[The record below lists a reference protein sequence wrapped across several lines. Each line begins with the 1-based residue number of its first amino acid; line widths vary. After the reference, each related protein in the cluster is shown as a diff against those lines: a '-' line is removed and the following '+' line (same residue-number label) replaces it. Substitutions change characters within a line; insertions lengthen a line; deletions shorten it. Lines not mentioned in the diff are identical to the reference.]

1 MDVESSTRDSV
12 LRVVSELLLGSVL
25 RKKAKAK
32 TIPGTGAIEVLVQ
45 IPQFV
50 PSDIISDIIKPKFI
64 ELQALAAKCEQKAS
78 REERGVSGTGHPF
91 VKKAPSDNFL
101 SV

>member
-12 LRVVSELLLGSVL
+12 LRVVSELLLRSVL
-25 RKKAKAK
+25 RKKAKTK

-64 ELQALAAKCEQKAS
+64 ELQALAANVSKRHPGKK
-78 REERGVSGTGHPF
+78 GV
-91 VKKAPSDNFL
+91 FL
-101 SV
+101 GQATPLLRKHQVTIS

>member
-1 MDVESSTRDSV
+1 MDVESGTRGSV

-25 RKKAKAK
+25 RKKAKTK

-45 IPQFV
+45 FPQFV

-64 ELQALAAKCEQKAS
+64 ELQALAVSVSKRHPGKKG
-78 REERGVSGTGHPF
+78 GVSGTGHPF
-91 VKKAPSDNFL
+91 VKKAPSDNFI